1 MKKCPKCG
9 TILDDSKK
17 TCYMCGTVLQKS
29 NITNFGESFN
39 EQIGATISSSQDNA
53 FNDTKNPFGSNIDN
67 VGAVNAA
74 NNEIRDIKNS
84 NSDSMYSNQINSLNS
99 LEYDSNKSAIEK
111 LFEDDSRFK
120 KNNTNTFDF
129 DEMINSSNNANSNNT
144 NYNMPINT
152 YNDNDSYDEMLKEST
167 GDYSNNDNKQ
177 NNNQMYGSN
186 NNTNYGKVKK
196 DKKSI
201 NWGSNLTGS
210 KKSSSNLVIGKISPS
225 LIFNTICFI
234 VFIGLMCFV
243 YFKYIRSDNT
253 YKVSDFGG
261 LYYSIDKSFK
271 LETDDPSRKIYS
283 RGDSCSIN
291 INYGTTTDV
300 EGYVSEYFDELTK
313 QYKDKEM
320 HTAVQE
326 VTIGTNKWQELTV
339 VDFKENPTSSNGE
352 YSTLEKYKYI
362 SIVYKGNYYT
372 VIYANLSLDNDCS
385 MYYNKFRETLAFK

>member
-29 NITNFGESFN
+29 SITNFGESFN
-39 EQIGATISSSQDNA
+39 EQIGATISSAQDNA
-53 FNDTKNPFGSNIDN
+53 FNNTKSSFGSNIDN
-67 VGAVNAA
+67 VGAVNTTL
-74 NNEIRDIKNS
+74 NEIRDIKNS
-84 NSDSMYSNQINSLNS
+84 NSDAMFSNQMDSLNS

-120 KNNTNTFDF
+120 RKNSNTFDF
-129 DEMINSSNNANSNNT
+129 DEMISGST
-144 NYNMPINT
+144 NKNKNETNFNMPINS
-152 YNDNDSYDEMLKEST
+152 YNDNDSYDNT
-167 GDYSNNDNKQ
+167 PYDNTSNNNVN
-177 NNNQMYGSN
+177 NNNQMFGSN
-186 NNTNYGKVKK
+186 DNNVNYGKAEEKG
-196 DKKSI
+196 KSI
-201 NWGSNLTGS
+201 NWGSNLTGNR
-210 KKSSSNLVIGKISPS
+210 KSASNLVIGKLSPS

-271 LETDDPSRKIYS
+271 LESDDQSRKLYS
-283 RGDSCSIN
+283 RGDSCSVSIT
-291 INYGTTTDV
+291 YGTTTDV
-300 EGYVSEYFDELTK
+300 EGYVDEYFNQLTE

-320 HTAVQE
+320 HTSVQE
-326 VTIGTNKWQELTV
+326 ISIGTNKWQELTV
-339 VDFKENPTSSNGE
+339 VDLKENPTSSNGE

-362 SIVYKGNYYT
+362 SIVYRGNYYT

-385 MYYNKFRETLAFK
+385 LYYNKFRDTLAFK